1 MALLYILDKKGYFI
15 MKASLFFQITSL
27 TSSKESR
34 KDRAMFGAIIQQIVL
49 GISLAAPVGPINI
62 EMLKRGIERGFWH
75 AWVVGIGGMTAD
87 VLFMLLIYFGLSS
100 VFMYTF
106 VQAFMYCTGFF
117 LLFYLGFQS
126 VKQGIFDSNMEY
138 KKEEVGGLKQS
149 FMAGFLIAISNPLN
163 LVFWFGIYGSTLSS
177 LLTKVTK
184 QEAFLYSLCIIVGII
199 LWNLNIAFSVHFGR
213 TLLKPKALGYITAG
227 AGIILVGYS
236 IHFAYKALQ
245 LFT

>member
-1 MALLYILDKKGYFI
+1 
-15 MKASLFFQITSL
+15 MKASLFSL
-27 TSSKESR
+27 FASLLNSKRSR
-34 KDRAMFGAIIQQIVL
+34 KDRVMFGAIIQQIVL

-75 AWVVGIGGMTAD
+75 AWIVGIGGMTAD
-87 VLFMLLIYFGLSS
+87 ILFMLLIYFGLSS
-100 VFMYTF
+100 VFMYTY
-106 VQAFMYCTGFF
+106 VQAFMYCGFF

-126 VKQGIFDSNMEY
+126 VKQGISHSNMEY
-138 KKEEVGGLKQS
+138 KQEEIGGLKQS

-213 TLLKPKALGYITAG
+213 TLLKKKALGYITAG

-245 LFT
+245 LFI

>member
-100 VFMYTF
+100 VFMYTY

-199 LWNLNIAFSVHFGR
+199 L
-213 TLLKPKALGYITAG
+213 
-227 AGIILVGYS
+227 VGYS